1 MRVYAAVFA
10 LCTVAALLT
19 SEPCCG
25 SSEYKQAATASGQSP
40 TPAVGTKKN
49 YPEATNETETTHNG
63 PPSWCTALKRPE
75 WWLVIV
81 AILTGLAIA
90 YQAREMRRATEAMGV
105 QAGHMQG
112 QLCAMNQQRDLMS
125 RQLTEMGNQTS
136 AMWEQIK
143 TTFAEKIPRLKADI
157 VQEPPELKPVEV
169 FPTVAITVTN
179 EGSTNAFNVFA
190 EGAATLHESDSFPQD
205 AKIWPLTIP
214 QTIEPRAEFKVLI
227 HFTPLLTEE
236 DINNVRWSKAFLH
249 IFGIVKYQNFL
260 NHPAEAYFWYV
271 WRVSHLFDFMI
282 VDGIP
287 NPDFSRWETH
297 IHPEAQRMIREYEEQ
312 HRKAN

>member
-1 MRVYAAVFA
+1 LVVVGIVGV
-10 LCTVAALLT
+10 CAALRTLKAI
-19 SEPCCG
+19 EA
-25 SSEYKQAATASGQSP
+25 QAST
-40 TPAVGTKKN
+40 
-49 YPEATNETETTHNG
+49 
-63 PPSWCTALKRPE
+63 
-75 WWLVIV
+75 
-81 AILTGLAIA
+81 
-90 YQAREMRRATEAMGV
+90 
-105 QAGHMQG
+105 MQG
-112 QLCAMNQQRDLMS
+112 QLAAMNAQGVLMG

-136 AMWEQIK
+136 AMWEQVK

-157 VQEPPELKPVEV
+157 VQEPLELKPVAV

-179 EGSTNAFNVFA
+179 EGLTNAFNVFA

-249 IFGIVKYQNFL
+249 VFGIVKYQNFL

-297 IHPEAQRMIREYEEQ
+297 VHPEAQRMIREYEEQ
-312 HRKAN
+312 HKKAN